1 VQFLAGRERTQEEF
15 FHTFNSLYD
24 GHHQIVLTSDKFP
37 KEIPDLEERLRNRFE
52 WGLIADIQPPD
63 VETRIAI
70 LEKKAE
76 FEGIELPQDV
86 ANFLATNIDS
96 NVRELEGSLTRLG
109 AFASLN
115 KCPITVDF
123 ARDVLQSVLRDRTD
137 RAITIESIQKAV
149 CDFFR
154 IRPNDLR
161 SKRRTRTIALPRQ
174 VAMYLCRRYTNASF
188 PVIGDRFGGRDHST
202 VIHAAQVIERR
213 LREDPSF
220 RATVERLERLLERS
234 S

>member
-1 VQFLAGRERTQEEF
+1 M
-15 FHTFNSLYD
+15 
-24 GHHQIVLTSDKFP
+24 
-37 KEIPDLEERLRNRFE
+37 
-52 WGLIADIQPPD
+52 
-63 VETRIAI
+63 AI
-70 LEKKAE
+70 
-76 FEGIELPQDV
+76 
-86 ANFLATNIDS
+86 FLATNIDS

-123 ARDVLQSVLRDRTD
+123 ARDVLQSVLRERVD

-174 VAMYLCRRYTNASF
+174 VAMYLCRRHTNASF

-213 LREDPSF
+213 VREDPDF
-220 RATVERLERLLERS
+220 RATVERLERLLERPS
-234 S
+234 